1 MRRIYRWTNNSR
13 RRQANTRNQG
23 CLSFPRMKGKGK
35 GLGSRFLFQVF
46 YCPLG
51 REMKDP
57 WNDKPTYSRA
67 YPPPTQT
74 FTKEWEQRGRC
85 KFHDAKTLWCF
96 MMLGP
101 LWKFVRTRYRNIIC
115 GWQWM
120 LCWFRFW
127 LLVLGH
133 WRKQKEIS
141 APKNAFILSFLL
153 RHIQ

>member
-1 MRRIYRWTNNSR
+1 MRRIYQWTNNSR

-23 CLSFPRMKGKGK
+23 CLSFPRMKGKEK
-35 GLGSRFLFQVF
+35 GLGSRFLFQIF
-46 YCPLG
+46 FCPLG

-74 FTKEWEQRGRC
+74 F
-85 KFHDAKTLWCF
+85 HDAKTLWCF

-101 LWKFVRTRYRNIIC
+101 LWKFMRTRYRNIIC

-133 WRKQKEIS
+133 WRKQKKFPHQKILLFCLS
-141 APKNAFILSFLL
+141 YFDTYNNKNKLK
-153 RHIQ
+153 RG